1 MLERAAVRA
10 VPRAVPKPWGR
21 ADLSPWYPPD
31 GKPGLVGEIWFERP
45 AGPGPASPASSLL
58 LKLLFTSEPL
68 SIQVHPDDAYA
79 RSIGLPHGKA
89 EAWYILT
96 AGPQAVIALGLTD
109 AITPEAL
116 RGAVLDGS
124 IADRVRWRRVSA
136 GDAYYVAP
144 GTIHSLGPGV
154 VLLEVQQRSDATFR
168 LYDFGRHRTMHA
180 DEAMAAASALQDAPQ
195 QPRHR
200 LDRERTVLVASPHF
214 VIELVELPPATAWEL
229 NAMTETWVFTLGGRA
244 KVGSLQAGTGDALT
258 MDASRTAI
266 DVHDGPWKCLL
277 AYIGSTERPDL
288 LQRRVPAER
297 SLEQQPQQPQAGA

>member
-1 MLERAAVRA
+1 VLERPAAKA

-21 ADLSPWYPPD
+21 KDLNPWYRQD
-31 GKPGLVGEIWFERP
+31 GKAGLVGEIWFERP
-45 AGPGPASPASSLL
+45 AATGSDSPASSLL
-58 LKLLFTSEPL
+58 LKLLFTNEPL

-96 AGPQAVIALGLTD
+96 ASPQAVIALGLTD

-168 LYDFGRHRTMHA
+168 LFDFGRQRAMHA
-180 DEAMAAASALQDAPQ
+180 DEAMAAASESQDARQ
-195 QPRHR
+195 EPRQR

-214 VIELVELPPATAWEL
+214 VLELVELPPATSWEL
-229 NAMTETWVFTLGGRA
+229 NAMTETWVFVLDGSA
-244 KVGSLQAGTGDALT
+244 KVGPLTAVTGDALT

-277 AYIGSTERPDL
+277 AYVGSTPDPGL
-288 LQRRVPAER
+288 LHLQAPAER
-297 SLEQQPQQPQAGA
+297 SLPLRPQARA